1 VKIIRVGAIL
11 SAGFALAVVAS
22 GPAVAHAELTA
33 TNPASGAET
42 KDLAEVSLTA
52 SEELLDLGD
61 DTGFDF
67 AVTDSAGH
75 FYGDGCVII
84 DGATASMAV
93 QLGAAGDYT
102 VAYRGVSADGHAVDG
117 SWSFTYSPAPTA
129 VAGQAYLELPV
140 CGQTQVPFD
149 PNKLELNPTATTA
162 IPIRAG
168 DKQGTAFDF
177 APIIGIATTLVV
189 GAAIWLLMRS
199 LGKRDSEDHLS

>member
-1 VKIIRVGAIL
+1 MKIIRVGAIL
-11 SAGFALAVVAS
+11 SAGFVLAVVAS

-117 SWSFTYSPAPTA
+117 SWSFTYSPAPDA

-140 CGQTQVPFD
+140 CGQT
-149 PNKLELNPTATTA
+149 PTPLVTTEPEPEPTVTAMPITAQDDGLA
-162 IPIRAG
+162 I
-168 DKQGTAFDF
+168 
-177 APIIGIATTLVV
+177 APLIGIATTLAI